1 MFQNVHCAHLS
12 SPGNLCIFTGR
23 PGSGASLGGRSVG
36 DGSSVGE
43 AQALLEEC
51 GGVGESLGVSLIRKL
66 DPRSFSGST
75 QSPIRQRFK
84 VAAAVALVEQ
94 EAEDSIRSRFDMTG
108 VWEVPPPLSEEASH
122 RSAIVYIYSS
132 PFSMHCA
139 RCVKESESHLPLMA
153 PSVLCFAGGDQSGA
167 EGTPRAQGGLPLPT
181 I

>member
-1 MFQNVHCAHLS
+1 MHCAHLS

-108 VWEVPPPLSEEASH
+108 VWEVPPPLNLRPHTVVLQYISITIQHALCALRERIRITLTSYGTICALLRRRGSKWGRRHSKSSRWPPTSH
-122 RSAIVYIYSS
+122 
-132 PFSMHCA
+132 
-139 RCVKESESHLPLMA
+139 HLALH
-153 PSVLCFAGGDQSGA
+153 
-167 EGTPRAQGGLPLPT
+167 
-181 I
+181 